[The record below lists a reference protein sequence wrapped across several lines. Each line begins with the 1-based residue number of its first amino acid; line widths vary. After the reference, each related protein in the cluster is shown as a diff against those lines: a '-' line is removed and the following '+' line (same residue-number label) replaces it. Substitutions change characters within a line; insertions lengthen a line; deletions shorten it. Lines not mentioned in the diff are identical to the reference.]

1 MIARV
6 METKTLTIMFT
17 DIKGFTAKTSDS
29 SRDEMKKMMTEHE
42 RLLLPTFQYFG
53 GRVVK
58 TIGDAY
64 LVVFESPTDA
74 VLCGMAVQEVLRQ
87 RNSAVTP
94 EDRIDVRVALNLGEV
109 ELKDGD
115 VMGEPVNIA
124 ARLEGIAEA
133 GEVYF
138 TEAVCLSMN
147 RTEIPSTEVGDR
159 TFKGIP
165 YSVRVYRVAAD
176 ANSDQV
182 RKLRQGVRVT
192 KDSVELEGLRPRGAR
207 VFSRVA
213 AIAAGGGA
221 VAALA
226 AVGLWLL
233 AVNSPQR
240 RALRQADAMA
250 AKGELTSALFM
261 VDQALKRDPLDP
273 DLREKAVALSARHV
287 IGLADEKP
295 EEAESWLSDQLR
307 DRPYL
312 EPLKSMMPSLE
323 ARALAQAMV
332 RSEVRESVGWDQV
345 RQLVWKNPKD
355 PEVPYQMARIL
366 EKKFIP
372 EALIWLYQ
380 KSFDLGAHRDDAH
393 AFELCEKI
401 FNRDVP
407 DETRGAHE
415 FSKQYFPERRAA
427 WASKAVDEGN
437 GYAMLNAWMILK
449 EKDDPRLKDPKV
461 KARAAAEIRKLI
473 ADKDTWGSTK
483 EKLRSSLKKLST

>member
-1 MIARV
+1 MEAV
-6 METKTLTIMFT
+6 ETKILTIMFT

-29 SRDEMKKMMTEHE
+29 SRDEMARMMAEHE
-42 RLLLPTFQYFG
+42 RLLRPAFDYFG

-58 TIGDAY
+58 TIGDAF
-64 LVVFESPTDA
+64 LVVFESPTDG
-74 VLCGMAVQEVLRQ
+74 VLCGMAVQEVLRKHNQ
-87 RNSAVTP
+87 TAP
-94 EDRIDVRVALNLGEV
+94 EDRRINVRVAINLGEV
-109 ELKDGD
+109 EVKDGD

-133 GEVYF
+133 GEVTF
-138 TEAVCLSMN
+138 TEAVCLAMN
-147 RTEIPSTEVGDR
+147 RSEVPTTEVGER

-165 YSVRVYRVAAD
+165 YPVRIYRVAAD
-176 ANSDQV
+176 ANSEQF
-182 RKLRQGVRVT
+182 RRFREGVRVT
-192 KDSVELEGLRPRGAR
+192 NEEVVLEGLRPRSGRRIPRAAWAGAA
-207 VFSRVA
+207 VA
-213 AIAAGGGA
+213 VLAVVA
-221 VAALA
+221 VAAAILGFRSPRSVALKQAQALA
-226 AVGLWLL
+226 AQGQLMSAFALL
-233 AVNSPQR
+233 
-240 RALRQADAMA
+240 D
-250 AKGELTSALFM
+250 ET
-261 VDQALKRDPLDP
+261 LKKDPLDSRF
-273 DLREKAVALSARHV
+273 RERAIGMARQYV
-287 IGLADEKP
+287 ESLADEKP
-295 EEAESWLSDQLR
+295 EEAESWLADHLR
-307 DRPYL
+307 ERPYL

-345 RQLVWKNPKD
+345 RELVWKNPKD

-366 EKKFIP
+366 EKRFIP

-380 KSFDLGAHRDDAH
+380 KSFDLGAHRDDVH

-427 WASKAVDEGN
+427 WASKALDEGN

-461 KARAAAEIRKLI
+461 NARAAAEIRKLI
-473 ADKDTWGSTK
+473 ADKDTWDSTK
-483 EKLRSSLKKLST
+483 QKLRSSLKKLPS